1 MARRGMRRGD
11 DKERVKL
18 KKGAYKRAIRAF
30 KFGKPFMGS
39 FGLSMLFLVLSSIT
53 TLAFPYLLG
62 GLFGSETTS
71 TNNPF
76 ELTNL
81 DNINVIMV
89 LMFMVFGA
97 NAIFGFFRIY
107 FSSRFAESTLSIIRK
122 RAFQRLAFSEVSFY
136 DKNQVGEL
144 SSRVA
149 TDLNSLNSLLSTT
162 LAEFIRQWI
171 TIILGIAVIATISPA
186 LLGIM
191 LSVVPVVILLVLIFG
206 RIIKKIS
213 KRTQDALAESNSIL
227 GEMLTGIK
235 NVKAFGNEFFE
246 MARFGRQSDEVRS
259 LAIKGSI
266 ARGLFASFII
276 IGLFG
281 GISFVIYMGYRM
293 TISGDLDPDEFHI
306 FMFFTAFLAASFGG
320 VGSLMGEIQR
330 AVGAT
335 ERLMDLLENP
345 NEVITQEFESLDLKG
360 EVVFDNVGF
369 VYDSRK
375 DVTVLENVSFKVSPG
390 EIMAIVGPS
399 GAGKSTITALLLR
412 FYEASSGRILFD
424 DKSIQDYDLSA
435 LRNEMAI
442 VPQEVMLFAG
452 SIRENIAYGNTEAS
466 EEEVMEAA
474 KQANA
479 WEFISNFPDGLET
492 LVGDRGV
499 QLSGGQKQRV
509 AIARAILKN
518 PRILILDEA
527 TSSLD
532 SESEKLVQDALDNL
546 MKNRTSIVIAHRL
559 STIKNANSILVLE
572 KGKVVEMGSHDEL
585 IQKDGVYQKL
595 SRLQFDL

>member
-1 MARRGMRRGD
+1 MARRE
-11 DKERVKL
+11 KQERVKL
-18 KKGAYKRAIRAF
+18 EKGAYKRAFRAF
-30 KFGKPFMGS
+30 SFGKPFIGS
-39 FGLSMLFLVLSSIT
+39 LIVSMIFLVLSSLT

-62 GLFGSETTS
+62 GLFGSTNTS
-71 TNNPF
+71 AENPF

-107 FSSRFAESTLSIIRK
+107 FSSRFSESTLSVIRK
-122 RAFQRLAFSEVSFY
+122 KAFQKLAFSEVSFY
-136 DKNQVGEL
+136 DQNQVGEL
-144 SSRVA
+144 NSRVA
-149 TDLNSLNSLLSTT
+149 TDLNSLNALLSTT

-171 TIILGIAVIATISPA
+171 TIILGIAVIATISPK

-191 LSVVPVVILLVLIFG
+191 LSVVPVVVILIIVFG

-246 MARFGRQSDEVRS
+246 MAKYGYQSDKVRA
-259 LAIKGSI
+259 LAIKGSV

-276 IGLFG
+276 LGLFG
-281 GISFVIYMGYRM
+281 GISFVIYKGYQM
-293 TISGDLDPDEFHI
+293 TLEPDGLTMEEFQI
-306 FMFFTAFLAASFGG
+306 FIFFTAFLAASFGG

-335 ERLMDLLENP
+335 ERLMDLLENK
-345 NEVITQEFESLDLKG
+345 NEIISENFTPVELSGKIEFDH
-360 EVVFDNVGF
+360 VGF
-369 VYDSRK
+369 VYESRK
-375 DVTVLENVSFKVSPG
+375 DVTVLNDVSFEVLPG
-390 EIMAIVGPS
+390 QIMAIVGPS
-399 GAGKSTITALLLR
+399 GAGKSTITSLVLR
-412 FYEASSGRILFD
+412 FYETTSGKLLFD
-424 DKSIQDYDLSA
+424 GKDIKEYDLSA

-452 SIRENIAYGNTEAS
+452 SIMENIAYGKTDAS
-466 EEEVMEAA
+466 EEEIIEAA

-479 WEFISNFPDGLET
+479 WEFISNFPDGLQT
-492 LVGDRGV
+492 LVGDRGI

-518 PRILILDEA
+518 PKILILDEA

-532 SESEKLVQDALDNL
+532 SESEKLVQEALDKL

-559 STIKNANSILVLE
+559 STIKNADKIIVLD
-572 KGKVVEMGSHDEL
+572 KGKVVEIGKHEEL
-585 IQKDGVYQKL
+585 IQKDGLYTKL
-595 SRLQFDL
+595 SKLQFNY

>member
-1 MARRGMRRGD
+1 MARRE
-11 DKERVKL
+11 KQERVKL
-18 KKGAYKRAIRAF
+18 EKGAYKRAFRAF
-30 KFGKPFMGS
+30 SFGKPFIGS
-39 FGLSMLFLVLSSIT
+39 LIISMIFLVLSSLT

-62 GLFGSETTS
+62 GLFGSTNTS
-71 TNNPF
+71 AENPF

-107 FSSRFAESTLSIIRK
+107 FSSRFSESTLSVIRK
-122 RAFQRLAFSEVSFY
+122 KAFQKLAFSEVSFY
-136 DKNQVGEL
+136 DQNQVGEL
-144 SSRVA
+144 NSRVA
-149 TDLNSLNSLLSTT
+149 TDLNSLNALLSTT

-171 TIILGIAVIATISPA
+171 TIILGIAVIATISPK

-191 LSVVPVVILLVLIFG
+191 LSVVPVVVILIIVFG

-246 MARFGRQSDEVRS
+246 MAKYGYQSDKVRA
-259 LAIKGSI
+259 LAIKGSV

-276 IGLFG
+276 LGLFG
-281 GISFVIYMGYRM
+281 GISFVIYKGYQM
-293 TISGDLDPDEFHI
+293 TLEPDGLTMEEFQI
-306 FMFFTAFLAASFGG
+306 FIFFTAFLAASFGG

-335 ERLMDLLENP
+335 ERLMDLLENK
-345 NEVITQEFESLDLKG
+345 NEIISENFTPVELSGKIEFDH
-360 EVVFDNVGF
+360 VGF
-369 VYDSRK
+369 VYESRK
-375 DVTVLENVSFKVSPG
+375 DVTVLNDVSFEVLPG
-390 EIMAIVGPS
+390 QIMAIVGPS
-399 GAGKSTITALLLR
+399 GAGKSTITSLVLR
-412 FYEASSGRILFD
+412 FYETTSGKLLFD
-424 DKSIQDYDLSA
+424 GKDIKEYDLSA

-452 SIRENIAYGNTEAS
+452 SIMENIAYGKTDAS
-466 EEEVMEAA
+466 EEEIIEAA

-479 WEFISNFPDGLET
+479 WEFISNFPDGLQT
-492 LVGDRGV
+492 LVGDRGI

-518 PRILILDEA
+518 PKILILDEA

-532 SESEKLVQDALDNL
+532 SESEKLVQEALDKL

-559 STIKNANSILVLE
+559 STIKNADKIIVLD
-572 KGKVVEMGSHDEL
+572 KGKVVEIGKHEEL
-585 IQKDGVYQKL
+585 IQKDGLYTKL
-595 SRLQFDL
+595 SKLQFNY

>member
-1 MARRGMRRGD
+1 MARRERT
-11 DKERVKL
+11 ERVKL
-18 KKGAYKRAIRAF
+18 KKGAYKRAFRAF
-30 KFGKPFMGS
+30 KFGQPFTGS
-39 FGLSMLFLVLSSIT
+39 LVLSMVFLVLSSLT

-62 GLFGSETTS
+62 GLFGSKSTS
-71 TNNPF
+71 ASNPF

-81 DNINVIMV
+81 DNIDVIMV

-107 FSSRFAESTLSIIRK
+107 FSSRFAESTLSVIRK
-122 RAFQRLAFSEVSFY
+122 KAFQRLAFSEVGFY

-171 TIILGIAVIATISPA
+171 TIILGVAVIATISPK

-191 LSVVPVVILLVLIFG
+191 LSVVPVVVLLILIFG

-227 GEMLTGIK
+227 GEVLTGIK

-246 MARFGRQSDEVRS
+246 MAKYGFQSDKVRS
-259 LAIKGSI
+259 LAIKGAI

-276 IGLFG
+276 LGLFG
-281 GISFVIYMGYRM
+281 GISFVIYMGYKM
-293 TISGDLDPDEFHI
+293 TLEPNGLSMEEFQI
-306 FMFFTAFLAASFGG
+306 FIFFTAFLAASFGG
-320 VGSLMGEIQR
+320 VGSLMGEIQK

-345 NEVITQEFESLDLKG
+345 NEEISNDFKAIDLRG
-360 EVVFDNVGF
+360 EVRFDEVGF
-369 VYDSRK
+369 VYSSRE
-375 DVTVLENVSFKVSPG
+375 DVVVLEEVSFTVSPG
-390 EIMAIVGPS
+390 EILAIVGPS
-399 GAGKSTITALLLR
+399 GAGKSTITSLLLR
-412 FYEASSGRILFD
+412 FYQPTGGAILFD
-424 DKSIQDYDLSA
+424 GKESEAYELSA

-452 SIRENIAYGNTEAS
+452 SIRENIAYGNTEAT
-466 EEEVMEAA
+466 EEEIIEAA

-479 WEFISNFPDGLET
+479 WEFVTNFPDGLET

-518 PRILILDEA
+518 PKILILDEA

-532 SESEKLVQDALDNL
+532 SESERLVQDALDKL

-559 STIKNANSILVLE
+559 STIKNADKILVLD
-572 KGKVVEMGSHDEL
+572 KGKVVEQGKHEDL
-585 IQKDGVYQKL
+585 ILKDGLYTKL
-595 SRLQFDL
+595 SKLQFHH

>member
-1 MARRGMRRGD
+1 MARREK
-11 DKERVKL
+11 KERVKL
-18 KKGAYKRAIRAF
+18 KKGAYKRAFRAF
-30 KFGKPFMGS
+30 RFGKPFLGS
-39 FGLSMLFLVLSSIT
+39 FIISMVFLVLSSLT

-62 GLFGSETTS
+62 GLFGSKNTS
-71 TNNPF
+71 AENPF

-97 NAIFGFFRIY
+97 NALFGFFRIY
-107 FSSRFAESTLSIIRK
+107 FSSRFSESTLSVIRK

-149 TDLNSLNSLLSTT
+149 TDLNSLNSLLTTT

-171 TIILGIAVIATISPA
+171 TIILGIAVIATISPK

-191 LSVVPVVILLVLIFG
+191 LSVVPVVVILVIIFG

-246 MARFGRQSDEVRS
+246 MARFGFQSDKVRG

-276 IGLFG
+276 LGLFG
-281 GISFVIYMGYRM
+281 GISFVIYKGYGM
-293 TISGDLDPDEFHI
+293 TLTGDLTMEQFQI
-306 FMFFTAFLAASFGG
+306 FIFFTAFLAASFGG

-345 NEVITQEFESLDLKG
+345 NEDIQEEFSPIDLKG
-360 EVVFDNVGF
+360 EVKFDHVGF
-369 VYDSRK
+369 VYESRK
-375 DVTVLENVSFKVSPG
+375 DVTVLEDVSFNVSPG
-390 EIMAIVGPS
+390 QIMAIVGPS
-399 GAGKSTITALLLR
+399 GAGKSTITSLLLR
-412 FYEASSGRILFD
+412 FYDISKGEILFD
-424 DKSIQDYDLSA
+424 GKNIKDYDLSA

-452 SIRENIAYGNTEAS
+452 TIKENIAYGNTEAT
-466 EEEVMEAA
+466 EEEIIEAA

-532 SESEKLVQDALDNL
+532 SESEKLVQDALDKL

-559 STIKNANSILVLE
+559 STIKNADAILVLE
-572 KGKVVEMGSHDEL
+572 KGKVVEIGTHDEL
-585 IQKDGVYQKL
+585 IQKEDGLYTKL
-595 SRLQFDL
+595 SKLQYTV

>member
-1 MARRGMRRGD
+1 MARGD
-11 DKERVKL
+11 KKERVKL
-18 KKGAYKRAIRAF
+18 KKGAYKRAFRAF
-30 KFGKPFMGS
+30 KFGKPFTGS
-39 FGLSMLFLVLSSIT
+39 LILSLLFLVLSSLM

-62 GLFGSETTS
+62 GLFGSKSTS
-71 TNNPF
+71 DDNPF

-89 LMFMVFGA
+89 LMFIVFGA
-97 NAIFGFFRIY
+97 NALFGFFRIY
-107 FSSRFAESTLSIIRK
+107 FSSRFAESTLSVVRK
-122 RAFQRLAFSEVSFY
+122 KAFQRLAFSEVSFY

-171 TIILGIAVIATISPA
+171 TIILGITVIATISPE

-191 LSVVPVVILLVLIFG
+191 LSVVPVVVILIIIFG

-213 KRTQDALAESNSIL
+213 KRTQDALAESNNVLS
-227 GEMLTGIK
+227 EMLTGIK

-246 MARFGRQSDEVRS
+246 MAKYGFQSDKVRN
-259 LAIKGSI
+259 LAIKGSV

-276 IGLFG
+276 LGLFG
-281 GISFVIYMGYRM
+281 GISFVIYKGYGM
-293 TISGDLDPDEFHI
+293 TLSGDLTMEEFQI
-306 FMFFTAFLAASFGG
+306 FIFFTAFLAASFGG
-320 VGSLMGEIQR
+320 VGNLMGEINR

-345 NEVITQEFESLDLKG
+345 NEEISEEFSPVHLNG
-360 EVVFDNVGF
+360 EVRFENVGF
-369 VYDSRK
+369 VYESRK
-375 DVTVLENVSFKVSPG
+375 DVTVLEDVSFKVSPG
-390 EIMAIVGPS
+390 QIMAIVGPS
-399 GAGKSTITALLLR
+399 GAGKSTITSLLLR
-412 FYEASSGRILFD
+412 FYESSSGQILYD
-424 DKSIQDYDLSA
+424 GKNIKDYNLSA

-452 SIRENIAYGNTEAS
+452 SIQENIAYGKTDAS
-466 EEEVMEAA
+466 EDEVIEAA

-479 WEFISNFPDGLET
+479 WEFISNFPDGLDT

-532 SESEKLVQDALDNL
+532 SESEKLVQDALDKL
-546 MKNRTSIVIAHRL
+546 MQNRTSIVIAHRL
-559 STIKNANSILVLE
+559 STIKNADNILVLE
-572 KGKVVEMGSHDEL
+572 KGKVVEQGNHEDL
-585 IQKDGVYQKL
+585 IQKDGLYAKL
-595 SRLQFDL
+595 SRLQFNW

>member
-1 MARRGMRRGD
+1 MARRD
-11 DKERVKL
+11 KKERVKL
-18 KKGAYKRAIRAF
+18 EKGAYKRAFRAF
-30 KFGKPFMGS
+30 KYGKPFT
-39 FGLSMLFLVLSSIT
+39 LSLIVSLIFLVLSSLA
-53 TLAFPYLLG
+53 TLGFPKLLG
-62 GLFGSETTS
+62 ELFGSEMTS
-71 TNNPF
+71 NDNPF
-76 ELTNL
+76 EMTNL

-89 LMFMVFGA
+89 WMFIIFGA
-97 NAIFGFFRIY
+97 NALFGFLRIY
-107 FSSRFAESTLSIIRK
+107 FSSRFAESTLSVIRQK
-122 RAFQRLAFSEVSFY
+122 AFQRLAFSEVEFY

-149 TDLNSLNSLLSTT
+149 TDLNSMNSLLSTT

-171 TIILGIAVIATISPA
+171 TIIIGIAVIATISPK

-191 LSVVPVVILLVLIFG
+191 LSVVPVVVILILVFG

-213 KRTQDALAESNSIL
+213 KRTQDALAESNSVL
-227 GEMLTGIK
+227 SEMLTGIK

-246 MARFGRQSDEVRS
+246 MAKYGFQSDKVKI

-276 IGLFG
+276 LGLFG
-281 GISFVIYMGYRM
+281 GISFVIYKGYGM
-293 TISGDLDPDEFHI
+293 TLTKELTMEEFQI
-306 FMFFTAFLAASFGG
+306 FIFFTAFLAASFGG
-320 VGSLMGEIQR
+320 VGSLMGEINR

-345 NEVITQEFESLDLKG
+345 NEEISQNFEPLNLKG
-360 EVVFDNVGF
+360 EVSFDHVGF
-369 VYDSRK
+369 VYESRK
-375 DVTVLENVSFKVSPG
+375 DVTVLEDVSFKVSPG

-412 FYEASSGRILFD
+412 FYKASKGGILFD
-424 DKSIQDYDLSA
+424 GKNISDYELSA

-452 SIRENIAYGNTEAS
+452 TIKENIAYGNTDAT
-466 EEEVMEAA
+466 EEEIIEAA
-474 KQANA
+474 RQANA
-479 WEFISNFPDGLET
+479 WEFISNFPDGLAT

-518 PRILILDEA
+518 PKILILDEA

-532 SESEKLVQDALDNL
+532 SESEKLVQEALDKL

-559 STIKNANSILVLE
+559 STIKNADSILVLE
-572 KGKVVEMGSHDEL
+572 KGKVVEQGRHEEL
-585 IQKDGVYQKL
+585 IQKDGLYTKL
-595 SRLQFDL
+595 SKLQFNI